1 MGNMSKICDLPLA
14 GGGKGI
20 EIRISDPS
28 LKFGVLSRLMGEE
41 SHAELQPVRY
51 RKHSGGCVRCMWW
64 VRWVQWVQWVQ
75 RKQWVHGE
83 RDDDNGDS

>member
-1 MGNMSKICDLPLA
+1 MSEICNLPLA

-28 LKFGVLSRLMGEE
+28 LKLGVLSRLMGEE

-51 RKHSGGCVRCMWW
+51 RKHSGGCM
-64 VRWVQWVQWVQ
+64 RWVQWVQWVQ
-75 RKQWVHGE
+75 RTQWVHGE